1 MRQIGLAKTFNCKLS
16 KSLEKESMK
25 KQKNRARRKSKFQ
38 DHNYSDLA
46 SHKKDGTKLRP
57 PLMQLDKIE
66 TLSWRDDH
74 LPPML
79 WAALLCAV
87 FPRSEYLG
95 CFREV
100 LNLSAKWFAVGGAA
114 YKNPPENTGP
124 ENTISFTTLLDHE
137 AIARLP
143 DEQFETFIH
152 IPLRHPLGYAALRP
166 IALFDSIP
174 GIERW
179 RKVLG
184 VPYSTDWLT
193 VGRAVAATLDRQSE
207 ASTDI
212 RWFKVMLPILAGR
225 VQLPNSFHS
234 RKQEI
239 FEFPKKGD
247 MRSVRPLIRSMEM
260 AFRRMPGA
268 EWVESFWQEC
278 ADQTI
283 CMDPT
288 NPDDEIISSTGLDR
302 SNVLRCR
309 FDTIDHFMKCRNS
322 TRADSRLDSSF
333 GLVFYALSIA
343 DELGDSLC
351 HEGVLG
357 RLGLRALVE
366 AYVTLRYLCVK
377 NEEKLWSSWRVFGA
391 GQAKLAFLKAQET
404 TGDLPVFIDEEAL
417 YQIANEDVWQEFL
430 EIDIGHWAKANLRS
444 IADQCGAK
452 EIYDKY
458 YSWSSTFV
466 HSHWGAIRDTN
477 FITCQNPLH
486 RLHRIPRVIHR
497 RLTSM
502 ELDAVSI
509 VNEMLELLYGL
520 YPSGKPTSRL
530 VYGKSA
536 TKGEK
541 PSGSDDSS

>member
-1 MRQIGLAKTFNCKLS
+1 
-16 KSLEKESMK
+16 MK
-25 KQKNRARRKSKFQ
+25 KKDRVRRKSKFH
-38 DHNYSDLA
+38 DHSFSDLA

-57 PLMQLDKIE
+57 PLTQMDKIE
-66 TLSWRDDH
+66 TLSWADDH

-79 WAALLCAV
+79 WAALLCAI
-87 FPRSEYLG
+87 FPRNEYLG

-100 LNLSAKWFAVGGAA
+100 LNISAKWFAVGGVA
-114 YKNPPENTGP
+114 YNVPSENTVGSP
-124 ENTISFTTLLDHE
+124 TLLDHE
-137 AIARLP
+137 AIAMLP
-143 DEQFETFIH
+143 DEQFEAFIH
-152 IPLRHPLGYAALRP
+152 IPLKHPLGYAALRP

-184 VPYSTDWLT
+184 MPYSTDWLT
-193 VGRAVAATLDRQSE
+193 VGSAVGATLDHQSE

-225 VQLPNSFHS
+225 IQFPNHFRS
-234 RKQEI
+234 RIQEI
-239 FEFPKKGD
+239 LEFPKKGD
-247 MRSVRPLIRSMEM
+247 MRSVRPSIRSMEM
-260 AFRRMPGA
+260 VFRRMPGA
-268 EWVESFWQEC
+268 QWVEYFWQEC
-278 ADQTI
+278 ADQTA
-283 CMDPT
+283 CMDST
-288 NPDDEIISSTGLDR
+288 KREDETISSTGLDR
-302 SNVLRCR
+302 SNVLQCR
-309 FDTIDHFMKCRNS
+309 FDTIDHFMNCRTS
-322 TRADSRLDSSF
+322 TRVDSRLDSCF
-333 GLVFYALSIA
+333 GLVFYALSIV
-343 DELGDSLC
+343 DELGNSLC
-351 HEGVLG
+351 HEGILG

-404 TGDLPVFIDEEAL
+404 SGDLPGFIDEEAL
-417 YQIANEDVWQEFL
+417 YQIANEDAWQEFL
-430 EIDIGHWAKANLRS
+430 EIDFGHWARANLRS
-444 IADQCGAK
+444 IAEQCGAK

-509 VNEMLELLYGL
+509 VNEMLELLYSL
-520 YPSGKPTSRL
+520 YPSGKPTSRII
-530 VYGKSA
+530 YGISA
-536 TKGEK
+536 TKDE
-541 PSGSDDSS
+541 